1 MKEKKKNRLF
11 QTLPDAAEERS
22 SDRLGGVLF
31 LSLSPIPLAFGM
43 EGRKEEKEGK
53 TFPSRIDAPALI

>member
-31 LSLSPIPLAFGM
+31 LSLSLPFHWHSEWK
-43 EGRKEEKEGK
+43 EGRKKKKEKH
-53 TFPSRIDAPALI
+53 FPVGLMLRR